1 MDVCGPL
8 FEEELS
14 FWGIDERQVYI
25 TLWLLST
32 FLNALKLDS
41 LQVELC
47 CWENYKQHKDKQ
59 EKLKYFTTPSDNE
72 DEDDEDME
80 YSFWKNVRRKGYML
94 LEKPASSTPAKVR
107 IDRV

>member
-14 FWGIDERQVYI
+14 FWGIDER
-25 TLWLLST
+25 
-32 FLNALKLDS
+32 
-41 LQVELC
+41 QVELC

-72 DEDDEDME
+72 DDEDQE
-80 YSFWKNVRRKGYML
+80 EFEHSLWKNVRRKGYML
-94 LEKPASSTPAKVR
+94 LENPASSTSAKVR
-107 IDRV
+107 I